1 MAQAHYNSGDQ
12 LIKIFDSI
20 DFDKII
26 DHPNILIAASFW
38 DIKRYNA
45 ARTCYRFMRS
55 LDDLIDDHKA
65 ANKGIAVADRERFTS
80 SVRDWMDML
89 HNGSGTSA
97 AGTELGNVVKPFRIP
112 LWALETFAGSMLY
125 DVSHDGFATLDD
137 FIRYSAGAS
146 VAPAS
151 VFVHLAGLQEK
162 DGKYYDPPFDVRRT
176 AEPCAMFSYFVHIM
190 RDFRKDQLNNLSYF
204 ADDIMAR
211 HKLTRKS
218 MHEMAAGKPLSEG
231 FRAMMR
237 EYYDIADTYRL
248 GTLKVMEEVCPLL
261 EPRYRLSMQII
272 YNLYLMVF
280 ERIDPDRG
288 TFSTEELN
296 PTPAETRERVRQLLG
311 KEHGAWGNER

>member
-1 MAQAHYNSGDQ
+1 MAKAHYNTGDQ
-12 LIKIFDSI
+12 LMEIYESI
-20 DFDKII
+20 DFEKII

-38 DIKRYNA
+38 DSERYNA
-45 ARTCYRFMRS
+45 ACTCYRFMRS

-65 ANKGIAVADRERFTS
+65 ANKGIAEADRERFVS
-80 SVRDWMDML
+80 SVRNWMDMVN
-89 HNGSGTSA
+89 NGSGATPYGA
-97 AGTELGNVVKPFRIP
+97 ELGKVVRRFRIP

-125 DVSHDGFATLDD
+125 DVTHDGFATLDD

-162 DGKYYDPPFDVRRT
+162 DGQYLDPPFDVRRT
-176 AEPCAMFSYFVHIM
+176 AEPCAMFSYFVHII

-204 ADDIMAR
+204 ADDVMSR
-211 HKLTRKS
+211 YNLTRTTI
-218 MHEMAAGKPLSEG
+218 HEMALGKPLSDG

-237 EYYDIADTYRL
+237 EYYDIADKYRL
-248 GTLKVMEEVCPLL
+248 STLRTMDEVCPLL
-261 EPRYRLSMQII
+261 EPRYRLSMEVI
-272 YNLYLMVF
+272 YNLYMMVF

-296 PTPAETRERVRQLLG
+296 PAPYVTKERVRQVIAKLM
-311 KEHGAWGNER
+311 